1 MMMLSVEQA
10 VTPKPRYSRPGAQL
24 PTVHPGIELPSTLS
38 VQVAAA
44 GRNASGSSSAA
55 MKRWRCPFLFRGV
68 KPDKNSIGSLIY
80 PCFYCLVSDYPPAQ
94 R

>member
-1 MMMLSVEQA
+1 MGQLSAGVALLKQPGRQPLQDHPVGLMMMLSVEQA

-24 PTVHPGIELPSTLS
+24 PTVHPGIELPSALS

-55 MKRWRCPFLFRGV
+55 MKRWRIVVPG
-68 KPDKNSIGSLIY
+68 
-80 PCFYCLVSDYPPAQ
+80 
-94 R
+94 